1 MGKVELLIL
10 KRICFIFKWYILT
23 FPPHLHSNIIST
35 LKLTGDSLHRYW
47 TTCAKRVMQYT
58 PEYTRSEMTP
68 VNWEGV
74 KPGTNAR
81 DPGPK
86 SGTNIYGHQKLILR
100 ATIKIKIGLSVVYRV
115 FSMMYI
121 IVFPKISNCLNF

>member
-1 MGKVELLIL
+1 MRYHLNSFGGPNSTKYMHFQALFLETSSQIL
-10 KRICFIFKWYILT
+10 FGR
-23 FPPHLHSNIIST
+23 HSC
-35 LKLTGDSLHRYW
+35 KQR
-47 TTCAKRVMQYT
+47 
-58 PEYTRSEMTP
+58 E
-68 VNWEGV
+68 VNSRREGV

-86 SGTNIYGHQKLILR
+86 SGTNFYGHQKVILR